1 MVKFN
6 ETSLPEK
13 EGFYS
18 YSNLNMKDITGANYM
33 HAKRVCKGFQ
43 IKNLCEYLDLYLKS
57 YMLLLADI
65 FENFRK
71 MCLEIYHL
79 DPANFFSAPGLAWQ
93 AVLKKMEGKLELL
106 TDIDMLLMVE
116 KELGEE
122 YVIQFIDIQKLI
134 INI

>member
-18 YSNLNMKDITGANYM
+18 YSNLNMKDITGANYI

-93 AVLKKMEGKLELL
+93 AVFKKMEGKLELL

>member
-1 MVKFN
+1 MNILICILKAICYFWLIFSK
-6 ETSLPEK
+6 TSEK
-13 EGFYS
+13 C
-18 YSNLNMKDITGANYM
+18 
-33 HAKRVCKGFQ
+33 V
-43 IKNLCEYLDLYLKS
+43 
-57 YMLLLADI
+57 
-65 FENFRK
+65 
-71 MCLEIYHL
+71 EIYHL
-79 DPANFFSAPGLAWQ
+79 DPANFVSAPGLAWQ